1 MDEPADDSAESRSG
15 PVLAHAQF
23 FGDRQSQRRVAGFT
37 IASMRADPTL
47 QVERHT
53 HETAHFIVLLSGQYV
68 TSARGADAVCVRP
81 AVIYNP
87 PGTTHRDRFR
97 RVGGRVDGR
106 FISVAVDSARMSDI
120 AGSFPLV
127 DESTY
132 SHERR
137 AVQLGARLT
146 CEMHGRND
154 SSSLAIEAICLELF
168 ASAIAEA
175 RAERTAERT
184 AAPGWL
190 RVASDLIQDHCVEGT
205 CVADIARACDV
216 HPVYLSRAFRKF
228 FGCSPGDYLRRC
240 RLERAV
246 NLLASTAMPLSMVA
260 LQCGYTDQSHLNA
273 AFRRAY
279 DTTPA
284 KYRRIAR
291 S

>member
-1 MDEPADDSAESRSG
+1 MTTIMDEFDRASG
-15 PVLAHAQF
+15 QILAHAQF
-23 FGDRQSQRRVAGFT
+23 FGERQSQRRVAGFT

-106 FISVAVDSARMSDI
+106 FMSIAVDSPRMSDI
-120 AGSFPLV
+120 AASFRLV

-137 AVQLGARLT
+137 AVRLGARLAR
-146 CEMHGRND
+146 EMHVRND
-154 SSSLAIEAICLELF
+154 SSTLAIEAICLELF
-168 ASAIAEA
+168 APAIVGPVAQ
-175 RAERTAERT
+175 RT

-190 RVASDLIQDHCVEGT
+190 RVASDLIQDHCVDGT

-216 HPVYLSRAFRKF
+216 HPVYLARAFRKF
-228 FGCSPGDYLRRC
+228 LGCSPGDYLRRC
-240 RLERAV
+240 RIERAAG
-246 NLLASTAMPLSMVA
+246 LLASTATPISLVA

-273 AFRRAY
+273 AFRRVYAA
-279 DTTPA
+279 TPA
-284 KYRRIAR
+284 EYRRIAR